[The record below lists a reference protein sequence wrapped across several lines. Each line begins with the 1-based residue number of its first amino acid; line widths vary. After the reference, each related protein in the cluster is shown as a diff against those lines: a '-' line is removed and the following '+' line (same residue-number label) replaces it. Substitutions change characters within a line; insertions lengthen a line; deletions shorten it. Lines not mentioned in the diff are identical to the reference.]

1 MKASDVMVR
10 DVITVRADDT
20 VQDVAKVLLKHR
32 ISGAPVVG
40 ERGEIIGIVSEG
52 DLMRR
57 AETGTQYRHTWW
69 GECLIAT
76 ETLAAEYV
84 KANARKIA
92 DVMTTRVIAATPDTQ
107 LGDIAVMLEKNRI
120 KRVPIVSGDKL
131 VGIVSRANLL
141 QALVSISS
149 KTEGGKPADD
159 AAIRAKVIERL
170 DAQPWRQSLPINVIV
185 HEGVVDLWG
194 FVGSEAE
201 HRAIR
206 VAAEAAPGVRSI
218 NDNLK
223 VGRPMS
229 GI

>member
-1 MKASDVMVR
+1 MQIKDRGPSAGNHNIIQWGVTNMKASDVMVR

-69 GECLIAT
+69 GKCLIAT

-149 KTEGGKPADD
+149 KTEGGRPADD
-159 AAIRAKVIERL
+159 AAIR
-170 DAQPWRQSLPINVIV
+170 
-185 HEGVVDLWG
+185 
-194 FVGSEAE
+194 
-201 HRAIR
+201 
-206 VAAEAAPGVRSI
+206 
-218 NDNLK
+218 
-223 VGRPMS
+223 
-229 GI
+229 